1 MADAG
6 LKLGVEGEREFKKA
20 LSGINEEMKLLGS
33 EMKLVASEFDANDK
47 SVKALKS
54 QYNVISSEVDTQRK
68 KVDTLK
74 DALEAAST
82 EFGENDKRTQSWKKQ
97 LNLAT
102 AELNKMESGLDDLKD
117 ELNDARM
124 PSARLGEAID
134 GIKEKFSDFMK
145 WPKRIGNELKTLT
158 TPIAKVG
165 SGALTL
171 GKNLASVGKTA
182 AGFTLKGIGVA
193 AATGTAALTGL
204 ATAAISA
211 ANNVA
216 AAGDQIDKESQ
227 KLNMSREA
235 YQEWS
240 YVLSQ
245 NGADIAQL
253 GGGMDALVMKMNE
266 VEKGNE
272 EVTAM
277 FGQLGISMKE
287 VQEATPE
294 EAFEMVVR
302 GLQGMED
309 ETRKAAIAQ
318 ELLGGAGA
326 ELMPLLNSTA
336 YATEMLK
343 REAHDMG
350 MVLSD
355 EAVDAAVKYTD
366 SMDQMKRTL
375 TNVYQESAAKL
386 LPGLKLITD
395 GIAGMASGQNNA
407 EKQIGLGIR
416 KITDQIVTMIPELL
430 GTITQILPQILDALM
445 EALPELT
452 AALVKAVGDVV
463 VSIGRILQEKWPE
476 LKEAGM
482 ELIQSLGD
490 GIKSMVKFLSENKSQ
505 IYESGVML
513 LEGLWAGIKSAAEW
527 LISNFGTIMK
537 NLIAEIPNY
546 LHAIKEKGPE
556 ILKSLW
562 QGINDGISWF
572 IANFG
577 TIFTEIGAAF
587 EENWPAIKEAGL
599 ELVHGLWEGIK
610 GAGAWLWEQLSGWAS
625 GIVGDIKDFFGIQSP
640 SKVFAGIGGYL
651 AEGLGVGF
659 EKEMDAVSRQM
670 REAVP
675 TQFDASIDA
684 RLRTTQ
690 DASRYAYMERGIA
703 RNGYPEQQ
711 TIVLQVGER
720 EFGRI
725 VVDAS
730 DKEYVRRGVK
740 VVTL

>member
-6 LKLGVEGEREFKKA
+6 LKIGVEGEREFKKA

-54 QYNVISSEVDTQRK
+54 QYNVMSSEVDTQRK

-74 DALEAAST
+74 DALAAAST

-102 AELNKMESGLDDLKD
+102 AELNKMENGLDDLKD

-171 GKNLASVGKTA
+171 GKNLASVGKTV
-182 AGFTLKGIGVA
+182 AGFTLKGIG
-193 AATGTAALTGL
+193 TAAVAGGAALAGL

-253 GGGMDALVMKMNE
+253 GSGMEALVDKMKAAGE
-266 VEKGNE
+266 GSE
-272 EVTAM
+272 EVSGM
-277 FGQLGISMKE
+277 FGELGISMDAVKS
-287 VQEATPE
+287 ATPE

-302 GLQGMED
+302 GLQGMTD
-309 ETRKAAIAQ
+309 ETRKAQIAQ
-318 ELLGGAGA
+318 ELLGGSGA

-336 YATEMLK
+336 EATEKLK
-343 REAHDMG
+343 QEAHDLG
-350 MVLSD
+350 MVMSD
-355 EAVDAAVKYTD
+355 DAVDAAVKYTD
-366 SMDQMKRTL
+366 SVDKMKRVGTAL
-375 TNVYQESAAKL
+375 FQNITSEL
-386 LPGLKLITD
+386 LPGF
-395 GIAGMASGQNNA
+395 
-407 EKQIGLGIR
+407 
-416 KITDQIVTMIPELL
+416 TMIADGLVGLATGQKDATSKIKDGVKDIVENVREMLPMVLDVIREVLPLLVTAIVESLPLLIETFTEVGGELATTL
-430 GTITQILPQILDALM
+430 V
-445 EALPELT
+445 EAL
-452 AALVKAVGDVV
+452 
-463 VSIGRILQEKWPE
+463 
-476 LKEAGM
+476 KE
-482 ELIQSLGD
+482 S
-490 GIKSMVKFLSENKSQ
+490 
-505 IYESGVML
+505 
-513 LEGLWAGIKSAAEW
+513 
-527 LISNFGTIMK
+527 
-537 NLIAEIPNY
+537 
-546 LHAIKEKGPE
+546 
-556 ILKSLW
+556 
-562 QGINDGISWF
+562 
-572 IANFG
+572 
-577 TIFTEIGAAF
+577 
-587 EENWPAIKEAGL
+587 WPAIKEAGL

-670 REAVP
+670 RDAVP
-675 TQFDASIDA
+675 MSFDTSIDA
-684 RLRTTQ
+684 RLRTT
-690 DASRYAYMERGIA
+690 AYGAERGAYMERGFA
-703 RNGYPEQQ
+703 RNGYPSQQ

-730 DKEYVRRGVK
+730 EKEYVRRDMK
-740 VVTL
+740 VVTR

>member
-6 LKLGVEGEREFKKA
+6 LKIGVEGEREFKKA

-54 QYNVISSEVDTQRK
+54 QYNVMSSEVDAQRK

-74 DALEAAST
+74 DALAAASA

-102 AELNKMESGLDDLKD
+102 AELNKMENGLDDLKD

-165 SGALTL
+165 SGVLTL
-171 GKNLASVGKTA
+171 GKNLASVGKTV
-182 AGFTLKGIGVA
+182 AGFTLKGLKTVAVAGA
-193 AATGTAALTGL
+193 AAFTGL

-253 GGGMDALVMKMNE
+253 GGGIDALVMKLNE
-266 VEKGNE
+266 AEKGSE
-272 EVTAM
+272 DVAGM
-277 FGQLGISMKE
+277 FGELGISMQS
-287 VQEATPE
+287 VRDATPE
-294 EAFEMVVR
+294 QAFEMVVH
-302 GLQGMED
+302 GLQRMDD

-318 ELLGGAGA
+318 ELLGGAGS
-326 ELMPLLNSTA
+326 ELLPLLNSSA
-336 YATEMLK
+336 EATKKLK
-343 REAHDMG
+343 QEAHDLG
-350 MVLSD
+350 MVMSD
-355 EAVDAAVKYTD
+355 DAVDAAVKYTD
-366 SMDQMKRTL
+366 SVDKMKRVGTAL
-375 TNVYQESAAKL
+375 FQNITSEL
-386 LPGLKLITD
+386 LPGFTMITD
-395 GIAGMASGQNNA
+395 GLTGLATGQEDAGDKIKDGVSDIVENIGEMLPKTLEVG
-407 EKQIGLGIR
+407 KQVL
-416 KITDQIVTMIPELL
+416 PLL
-430 GTITQILPQILDALM
+430 GSALIEATPMLISTLWDIGGETVEAMGDAL
-445 EALPELT
+445 
-452 AALVKAVGDVV
+452 K
-463 VSIGRILQEKWPE
+463 
-476 LKEAGM
+476 
-482 ELIQSLGD
+482 
-490 GIKSMVKFLSENKSQ
+490 
-505 IYESGVML
+505 
-513 LEGLWAGIKSAAEW
+513 
-527 LISNFGTIMK
+527 
-537 NLIAEIPNY
+537 
-546 LHAIKEKGPE
+546 
-556 ILKSLW
+556 
-562 QGINDGISWF
+562 
-572 IANFG
+572 
-577 TIFTEIGAAF
+577 
-587 EENWPAIKEAGL
+587 ENWPEIKEAGL
-599 ELVHGLWEGIK
+599 DLLRGLWSGIQD
-610 GAGAWLWEQLSGWAS
+610 GSAWLWDKLSGWAS
-625 GIVGDIKDFFGIQSP
+625 GIVSDIKGFFGIQSP

-670 REAVP
+670 RDAVP
-675 TQFDASIDA
+675 MSFDTSIDA
-684 RLRTTQ
+684 RLRTT
-690 DASRYAYMERGIA
+690 AYGAERGAYMERGFA
-703 RNGYPEQQ
+703 RNGYPSQQ

-730 DKEYVRRGVK
+730 EKEYVRRDMK
-740 VVTL
+740 VVTR